1 MEIRDYFTILRRRW
15 ATISVVFV
23 CLMGI
28 FTVYL
33 VANER
38 AMYSS
43 TSRLGVL
50 AQRRAYNAIE
60 REALNLAQTGYSYY
74 TREKLIGSKHVLDT
88 AAVIYLAAKDADLG
102 TPSEEQAFWRDD
114 SQENGLV
121 ALIQAANL
129 AKVKEEGGRIVSLVP
144 DQAKIA
150 GVSSLFSLVQ
160 VTKPDEKV
168 QLLSL
173 TAQSILPEEAK
184 LLVNSLAKGA
194 VIYSRG
200 QALQEYNTLVDNV
213 TSRIAEIQKSKSSK
227 GMSQTSLSFVEDA
240 QKSLQIDISH
250 LEKELSRLQIRKEQ
264 ITAKRQSLLA
274 SEHLDF
280 TPFASVPDNEGL
292 TSPVLEQLRGDI
304 VSLNVSTATKTFAL
318 REQHPQLQ
326 KMRAQ
331 LDELRAQYARE
342 LDRVRSVELRNL
354 SQEERDVNAQIY
366 KLTDEKKNKVINL
379 GPVRETVATL
389 SHLEGDEKRYLDI
402 QSELTMQ
409 KSRQRGFYVFEDV
422 AGNSAPAPHQWPR
435 SIGMFALVSLILAV
449 AGAFL
454 VEYADTNLRTDYD
467 IRRYV
472 NIPCISLFEEVK
484 AGSPFILR
492 GSPKDPASE
501 NFNMAASIVRT
512 YLTERNFKTLAI
524 CSAIPKEG
532 KTTIACNV
540 AVAMARKGLR
550 VVVVDADLRIPQI
563 HEIFSVSNGRGLSS
577 LLKGEI
583 EIENLDDAL
592 IQTDLETL
600 CVLPSGPVPE
610 GPNTLLESQKMVDLV
625 NTLRARFDVVV
636 FDTPP
641 ITSVGDTLTLARIM
655 DTNLLVV
662 AAGLSDR
669 RSVIWAK
676 QMLTSVRGEI
686 CGGVLNF
693 VKRRQV
699 SAYYYYYSYYH
710 SSSGSKKSK
719 SLRGKD

>member
-1 MEIRDYFTILRRRW
+1 
-15 ATISVVFV
+15 
-23 CLMGI
+23 
-28 FTVYL
+28 
-33 VANER
+33 
-38 AMYSS
+38 
-43 TSRLGVL
+43 
-50 AQRRAYNAIE
+50 
-60 REALNLAQTGYSYY
+60 
-74 TREKLIGSKHVLDT
+74 
-88 AAVIYLAAKDADLG
+88 
-102 TPSEEQAFWRDD
+102 
-114 SQENGLV
+114 
-121 ALIQAANL
+121 
-129 AKVKEEGGRIVSLVP
+129 
-144 DQAKIA
+144 
-150 GVSSLFSLVQ
+150 
-160 VTKPDEKV
+160 
-168 QLLSL
+168 
-173 TAQSILPEEAK
+173 
-184 LLVNSLAKGA
+184 
-194 VIYSRG
+194 
-200 QALQEYNTLVDNV
+200 
-213 TSRIAEIQKSKSSK
+213 
-227 GMSQTSLSFVEDA
+227 
-240 QKSLQIDISH
+240 
-250 LEKELSRLQIRKEQ
+250 
-264 ITAKRQSLLA
+264 
-274 SEHLDF
+274 
-280 TPFASVPDNEGL
+280 
-292 TSPVLEQLRGDI
+292 
-304 VSLNVSTATKTFAL
+304 
-318 REQHPQLQ
+318 
-326 KMRAQ
+326 
-331 LDELRAQYARE
+331 
-342 LDRVRSVELRNL
+342 
-354 SQEERDVNAQIY
+354 
-366 KLTDEKKNKVINL
+366 
-379 GPVRETVATL
+379 
-389 SHLEGDEKRYLDI
+389 
-402 QSELTMQ
+402 
-409 KSRQRGFYVFEDV
+409 
-422 AGNSAPAPHQWPR
+422 
-435 SIGMFALVSLILAV
+435 
-449 AGAFL
+449 
-454 VEYADTNLRTDYD
+454 RTDYD

-484 AGSPFILR
+484 TGSPFILR

>member
-15 ATISVVFV
+15 ATIGVVFA

-38 AMYSS
+38 AMYSA

-50 AQRRAYNAIE
+50 AERRSYNTVD
-60 REALNLAQTGYSYY
+60 REELNLVQTGYSYY

-88 AAVIYLAAKDADLG
+88 AAVIYLAAKGAELG
-102 TPSEEQAFWRDD
+102 TPSEEQSFWRDD
-114 SQENGLV
+114 SKEKGLV
-121 ALIQAANL
+121 ALIKEANL
-129 AKVKEEGGRIVSLVP
+129 AEVTEEDGRIVSLIP
-144 DQAKIA
+144 NQAKIA
-150 GVSSLFSLVQ
+150 GVSNLFGQ
-160 VTKPDEKV
+160 VKVIKPDEKV

-173 TAQSILPEEAK
+173 TAQSVLPEESK

-194 VIYSRG
+194 VIYSRV
-200 QALQEYNTLVDNV
+200 QALQEYRNLVDSVN
-213 TSRIAEIQKSKSSK
+213 TRIDAIEISMSKQ
-227 GMSQTSLSFVEDA
+227 GMSQTKLSFVEDT
-240 QKSLQIDISH
+240 QKSLQGAVSR
-250 LEKELSRLQIRKEQ
+250 LENEITLLQIRKEQ

-274 SEHLDF
+274 HEHLDF

-326 KMRAQ
+326 RMRAQ

-342 LDRVRSVELRNL
+342 LDRVRSVELRKL
-354 SQEERDVNAQIY
+354 SQEERDLIAQIS
-366 KLTDEKKNKVINL
+366 KLDSEKQNKIKLL
-379 GPVRETVATL
+379 GPLRTKVAKL
-389 SHLEGDEKRYLDI
+389 SHLEGNQTRYLDI
-402 QSELTMQ
+402 QTDLNMR

-422 AGNSAPAPHQWPR
+422 ASLPAPAPQQWPR

-484 AGSPFILR
+484 TGSPFILR

-532 KTTIACNV
+532 KTTIACNI

-563 HEIFSVSNGRGLSS
+563 HEIFSISNGRGLSS
-577 LLKGEI
+577 ILKGEI

-719 SLRGKD
+719 SLRGKA